1 MVGWAKGRPG
11 IKGMLGKEVT
21 EECKENLRN
30 KAKLRT
36 GEKSSTYGKIAI
48 NNGVLNKKVKKE
60 EVDTWTQ
67 GGWILGMILKKTKE
81 DIIAAAKKYSTKK
94 DFRINDSK
102 NYSYACKQG
111 WINDCFKHIN

>member
-1 MVGWAKGRPG
+1 
-11 IKGMLGKEVT
+11 
-21 EECKENLRN
+21 
-30 KAKLRT
+30 
-36 GEKSSTYGKIAI
+36 
-48 NNGVLNKKVKKE
+48 
-60 EVDTWTQ
+60 
-67 GGWILGMILKKTKE
+67 MILKKTKE